1 MKLRTTTP
9 ASNSLRTRFVLV
21 TAAIIFAIATPLQIS
36 QTASADKYDDQIN
49 ALQQAIDAA
58 QSQAAQMAAQ
68 AQTLQT
74 AVAQIQSQV
83 TIIQSQIDISQAKYN
98 QLVAQIAA
106 TEKKIKDSQDALGV
120 TIANLYVDSSVS
132 PLEIIASSKNISDF
146 LDKQEYRSSVRDQ
159 LTAAIARIK
168 TLKTQLDQQKADTQ
182 KVLADQQSAK
192 DALIAKEDEQQT
204 LLSKTNNS
212 EATYQQMI
220 GSSLAQIAAAKA
232 TQAALRAR
240 TTSTGGYTLVDGGSL
255 RDYPWNSS
263 NCPMGGYIGGS
274 WVPYASTK
282 GSDGEGHDGHGY
294 GCRQCVSYVAYR
306 VAKATNVYYDDL
318 GNGGSAA
325 YNLVTKHGWRNL
337 GQTPQPGSVGS
348 LWGVNRAPYSDDYNP
363 GHTAYI
369 EDVSADGSKILVT
382 QYNYDYG
389 TGYGMYSE
397 MWLSANFFNQ
407 YAKP

>member
-159 LTAAIARIK
+159 LTAAIAQIK
-168 TLKTQLDQQKADTQ
+168 TLKTQLDQQKAD
-182 KVLADQQSAK
+182 VARALGDQQNSKNALAQEQQKQQNLLNQTQGQEAAYQQLVAK
-192 DALIAKEDEQQT
+192 TQAQQAEVRSQQQAYLASLYNRGGGAKLIA
-204 LLSKTNNS
+204 
-212 EATYQQMI
+212 
-220 GSSLAQIAAAKA
+220 GGAAP
-232 TQAALRAR
+232 
-240 TTSTGGYTLVDGGSL
+240 
-255 RDYPWNSS
+255 DYPWTSA
-263 NCPMGGYIGGS
+263 NCPMGGELGYGGNLVYYS
-274 WVPYASTK
+274 YG
-282 GSDGEGHDGHGY
+282 GSDGSGGDGHSY
-294 GCRQCVSYVAYR
+294 GCRQCASYVAWR
-306 VAKATNVYYDDL
+306 VARETNYYPENWGNATNFPE
-318 GNGGSAA
+318 SAQSVG
-325 YNLVTKHGWRNL
+325 YKVGY
-337 GQTPQPGSVGS
+337 TPQAGSI
-348 LWGVNRAPYSDDYNP
+348 GVIRGTSGAPE
-363 GHTAYI
+363 GHVVWVESVNGDGTLT
-369 EDVSADGSKILVT
+369 VS
-382 QYNYDYG
+382 QYNYNYNYPSPLG
-389 TGYGMYSE
+389 WGLYSK
-397 MWLSANFFNQ
+397 MIVPANSYNI
-407 YAKP
+407 YIYIK